1 MHPPWR
7 ARRAR
12 THRFLGR
19 AGRGRWWPCGT
30 PGDTPAAADRGGHG
44 PACSPRSSACLGPR
58 PAPGGRRRPGRSAP
72 QLVLGAVT
80 TPAAA
85 PPSPPPPP
93 QPGSLHP
100 GKFGHRPAVPGAVE
114 EKGRPAPPLLQRRR
128 SNAPSSLLRLG
139 GSGGIVT
146 RGLPPLLGSGI
157 LTGHVPPSATAG
169 RGPEGSG

>member
-1 MHPPWR
+1 MRPPWR

-72 QLVLGAVT
+72 QPVLGAVT

-93 QPGSLHP
+93 QPRSLHP
-100 GKFGHRPAVPGAVE
+100 GKFEHRPAVPGAVE

-128 SNAPSSLLRLG
+128 SNALSSLLRLG